1 MLVAG
6 EKKLRGTEN
15 QFNLFPQV
23 ILLIRVALYMYM
35 QAHSIGG
42 RGRGQGGPSLPPLF
56 LAGIFFLKFTY
67 KRPIS
72 LK

>member
-1 MLVAG
+1 
-6 EKKLRGTEN
+6 
-15 QFNLFPQV
+15 
-23 ILLIRVALYMYM
+23 MYM

-56 LAGIFFLKFTY
+56 LAGMFFLKFTY

>member
-1 MLVAG
+1 
-6 EKKLRGTEN
+6 
-15 QFNLFPQV
+15 
-23 ILLIRVALYMYM
+23 MYM

-72 LK
+72 LKLRSQEYHSPYKNLFRSLIYAFN

>member
-1 MLVAG
+1 
-6 EKKLRGTEN
+6 
-15 QFNLFPQV
+15 
-23 ILLIRVALYMYM
+23 M
-35 QAHSIGG
+35 QAHIIGGRG